1 MTPPCPLVVVSL
13 LTARSL
19 GRLFRDRYSRRQ
31 RAQPGGLWICGG
43 HGSRQALPSPA
54 SGSPY
59 MWQIPQRQ
67 WRCQEA
73 HMDSPG
79 VRDPSG
85 LGPRLQVRGQAGT
98 GRWWMLPGS
107 RKATRGP
114 CALLASSQ
122 HGPPGPSTRLLRDGE
137 LVKACPPEP
146 RGMASAACFTSCGP
160 VLFHTLLQN
169 STGKPPPPGRQPH

>member
-1 MTPPCPLVVVSL
+1 
-13 LTARSL
+13 
-19 GRLFRDRYSRRQ
+19 
-31 RAQPGGLWICGG
+31 
-43 HGSRQALPSPA
+43 
-54 SGSPY
+54 

-85 LGPRLQVRGQAGT
+85 LGPRLQVGGQAGT
-98 GRWWMLPGS
+98 GRWWTLPGS
-107 RKATRGP
+107 QKATRGP

-122 HGPPGPSTRLLRDGE
+122 HGPPGPSMRLLRDGE

-146 RGMASAACFTSCGP
+146 RGMASAACFPSCGP
-160 VLFHTLLQN
+160 VLFHALLQN
-169 STGKPPPPGRQPH
+169 STGKPPHRDVSHTELARTDAPTQAAVKDQKHRASETQQCTCVHACQHCALTAVEDSPETLSETLT